1 MQKLFRG
8 RTPLGPTGGAHSA
21 LPDTIARFG
30 EGTVPP
36 ERGEGTEGERSQG
49 GKRKGK
55 REKGWRRVLSVFGD
69 WFSVPFVK
77 NSQKTVKIATTRR

>member
-36 ERGEGTEGERSQG
+36 EGERE
-49 GKRKGK
+49 RKGRGAK
-55 REKGWRRVLSVFGD
+55 AAKGREKERRDGD
-69 WFSVPFVK
+69 EY
-77 NSQKTVKIATTRR
+77 